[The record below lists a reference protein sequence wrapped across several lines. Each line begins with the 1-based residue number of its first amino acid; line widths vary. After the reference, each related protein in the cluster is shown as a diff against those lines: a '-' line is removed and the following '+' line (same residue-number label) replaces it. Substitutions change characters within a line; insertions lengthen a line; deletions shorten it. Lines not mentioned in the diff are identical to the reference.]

1 MFDLR
6 FFSSLTA
13 CLWATEVRR
22 LAIAF
27 GLSALCHLLLVI
39 VAPSKY
45 VVTAGD
51 GQMISAQLVTHDEVA
66 VSVERGRVDRA
77 VQMKK
82 KPRRVAADGH
92 QIKTVSGLEPIDESL
107 SGQGGEGASLGVRVA
122 EEDYFSSEL
131 LTVRPYP
138 LTILD
143 EMLGDVNPAEMFG
156 KAVLKIWINATGEI
170 AGIETEFADMSE
182 AFHSGLL
189 AAFERMR
196 FMPGQVDGKPVG
208 SILKIEIGAED
219 FRLPVQ

>member
-1 MFDLR
+1 L
-6 FFSSLTA
+6 
-13 CLWATEVRR
+13 
-22 LAIAF
+22 
-27 GLSALCHLLLVI
+27 
-39 VAPSKY
+39 
-45 VVTAGD
+45 
-51 GQMISAQLVTHDEVA
+51 
-66 VSVERGRVDRA
+66 
-77 VQMKK
+77 
-82 KPRRVAADGH
+82 
-92 QIKTVSGLEPIDESL
+92 
-107 SGQGGEGASLGVRVA
+107 GGRVA

-143 EMLGDVNPAEMFG
+143 EMLGDVTPAEMFG

-170 AGIETEFADMSE
+170 TRIETESSDMSE

-219 FRLPVQ
+219 FRLPVQSP